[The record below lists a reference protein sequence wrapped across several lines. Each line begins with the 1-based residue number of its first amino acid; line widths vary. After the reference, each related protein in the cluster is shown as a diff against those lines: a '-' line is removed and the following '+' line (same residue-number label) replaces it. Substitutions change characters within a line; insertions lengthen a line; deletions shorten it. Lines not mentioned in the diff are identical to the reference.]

1 MALRY
6 LWLDGVSYNKRVL
19 VDVFPY
25 VSPPVMK
32 RQTVEVPGANG
43 LVDVTPR
50 IVYEERNLQMRV
62 VTADEGAIAAILA
75 KQGQIVEVSVEPLW
89 AGKFWRGRLTLPAQM
104 EFGAEHRTFLDV
116 QVHPY
121 LLERKSSGIL
131 RLSSTEQTHSFSS
144 KLIAV
149 PTAVVA
155 GRTVELRATVGG
167 VSRVWALS
175 GGTHR
180 LTGLRFGPAPLDV
193 TMKSIGD
200 ASSVTLSWEDG
211 QLWIG

>member
-6 LWLDGVSYNKRVL
+6 LWLDGVSYSNRVL

-32 RQTVEVPGANG
+32 RQTVEIPGANG

-62 VTADEGAIAAILA
+62 VTADAGAIAAILA

-121 LLERKSSGIL
+121 LLEKKSSGVL
-131 RLSSTEQTHSFSS
+131 NLSTTAQTRSFSS
-144 KLIAV
+144 ASVAV
-149 PTAVVA
+149 PKATVT
-155 GRTVELRATVGG
+155 GSVELRATVGG
-167 VSRVWALS
+167 VPRVWALS
-175 GGTHR
+175 AGTHR
-180 LTGLRFGPAPLDV
+180 VTGLRFGPAPLGV
-193 TMKSIGD
+193 TMKSLSGTSTV
-200 ASSVTLSWEDG
+200 ALSWEDG